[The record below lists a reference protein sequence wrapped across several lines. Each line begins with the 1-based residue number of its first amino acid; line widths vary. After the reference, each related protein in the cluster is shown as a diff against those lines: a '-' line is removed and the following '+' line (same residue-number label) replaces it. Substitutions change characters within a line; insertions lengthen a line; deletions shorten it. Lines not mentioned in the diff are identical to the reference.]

1 MKETTLAQRARISV
15 SRWLPQAGIVVL
27 ILFAILFPRLMD
39 KDNTWNLFFLICL
52 YISLGQSWNILA
64 GFAGQTSLGHA
75 AFFGIGALVTRT
87 LWFNGTP
94 FALAFLAGGL
104 ASAVFAMIIGAPT
117 FRLRGA
123 YFAIGTLGV
132 AEVLRITVGEN
143 LPLVSTMSG
152 LQIAAYDLPTRYY
165 LALGL
170 AIATTGAAYLLL
182 RSPWSLGILAV
193 REDEGAAQATGV
205 HVLGHKLLALA
216 LSSFFAGLAGGLF
229 AFQQIS
235 YYPSAPFGPEW
246 SFDTLLIAFIGG
258 LGTLAGPVVG
268 AIFFI
273 LVREQLAVSLVSVH
287 QVIFGILFILIVLI
301 FPGGLVEAWE
311 RFKKIFV
318 GRIGNTAPAVGAG
331 VRPTPERKKR
341 NGNLPK

>member
-1 MKETTLAQRARISV
+1 MEEMTFTQRTRISLF
-15 SRWLPQAGIVVL
+15 RWLPHAGIVLL
-27 ILFAILFPRLMD
+27 ILFAIFFPWQVD
-39 KDNTWNLFFLICL
+39 KQNTWNIFFLICL
-52 YISLGQSWNILA
+52 HIVLGQSWNILA

-75 AFFGIGALVTRT
+75 AFFGIGALATRI
-87 LWFNGTP
+87 LWLSGTP
-94 FALAFLAGGL
+94 FVLAFLAGGL
-104 ASAVFAMIIGAPT
+104 AAVVFAMIIGAPT

-132 AEVLRITVGEN
+132 AEVLRITVSQN

-152 LQIAAYDLPTRYY
+152 TLIATYNLSARYY

-205 HVLGHKLLALA
+205 HVLGHKLLALF
-216 LSSFFAGLAGGLF
+216 LSSLFAGLAGGLF
-229 AFQQIS
+229 AYQQIS
-235 YYPSAPFGPEW
+235 YYHSAPFSPIW
-246 SFDTLLIAFIGG
+246 TFDALLITFIGG
-258 LGTLAGPVVG
+258 LGTLAGPIIG

-273 LVREQLAVSLVSVH
+273 LVREQLAVNLVEIH
-287 QVIFGILFILIVLI
+287 QVIFGILFILIVLV

-311 RFKKIFV
+311 RLKRIFLTTKDTKV
-318 GRIGNTAPAVGAG
+318 T
-331 VRPTPERKKR
+331 KD
-341 NGNLPK
+341 

>member
-1 MKETTLAQRARISV
+1 MKEMTLAQRTRTSV
-15 SRWLPQAGIVVL
+15 YRWLPQAGILLL
-27 ILFAILFPRLMD
+27 ILFAIFFPRQVD
-39 KDNTWNLFFLICL
+39 KQNTWNIFFLICL
-52 YISLGQSWNILA
+52 HISLGQSWNILA

-75 AFFGIGALVTRT
+75 AFFGIGALLTRI
-87 LWFNGTP
+87 LWLSGTP
-94 FALAFLAGGL
+94 FALAFIIGGL
-104 ASAVFAMIIGAPT
+104 AAVAFAMLVGAPT

-132 AEVLRITVGEN
+132 AEVLRITVSQN
-143 LPLVSTMSG
+143 IPLISTMSG
-152 LQIAAYDLPTRYY
+152 PLIATYNLPARYY

-205 HVLGHKLLALA
+205 HVLRHKLLALS

-235 YYPSAPFGPEW
+235 YYPSAPFSPLW
-246 SFDTLLIAFIGG
+246 TFDALLITFIGG
-258 LGTLAGPVVG
+258 LGTLAGPIIG

-273 LVREQLAVSLVSVH
+273 LVREQLAVNLVEIH
-287 QVIFGILFILIVLI
+287 QVIFGVLFILIVLI

-311 RFKKIFV
+311 RLKKIFT
-318 GRIGNTAPAVGAG
+318 R
-331 VRPTPERKKR
+331 EEK
-341 NGNLPK
+341 

>member
-1 MKETTLAQRARISV
+1 MEQTTLAQRTKISIT
-15 SRWLPQAGIVVL
+15 RWLPQAGIVVL
-27 ILFAILFPRLMD
+27 ILFAIFFPWLVG
-39 KDNTWNLFFLICL
+39 KDNIWNLFFLICL

-75 AFFGIGALVTRT
+75 AFFGIGALITRT
-87 LWFNGTP
+87 LWLTGTP

-104 ASAVFAMIIGAPT
+104 AAVAFAMIIGAPT

-132 AEVLRITVGEN
+132 AEVLRITVSQN

-152 LQIAAYDLPTRYY
+152 TLIATYNLSQRYY

-205 HVLGHKLLALA
+205 HVLGHKLLALGV
-216 LSSFFAGLAGGLF
+216 SSFFAGLAGGVF

-235 YYPSAPFGPEW
+235 YYPSAPFSPIW
-246 SFDTLLIAFIGG
+246 TFDALLIAFIGG
-258 LGTLAGPVVG
+258 LGTLAGPVIG

-273 LVREQLAVSLVSVH
+273 LLREQLAVNLVEIH
-287 QVIFGILFILIVLI
+287 QVIFGILFVLIVLI

-311 RFKKIFV
+311 RL
-318 GRIGNTAPAVGAG
+318 
-331 VRPTPERKKR
+331 RKVFLNAKYT
-341 NGNLPK
+341 KVTKDSS

>member
-1 MKETTLAQRARISV
+1 MQEMTIAQRTRISLH
-15 SRWLPQAGIVVL
+15 RWLPQAGIIVL
-27 ILFAILFPRLMD
+27 ILFAIFFPRQVD
-39 KDNTWNLFFLICL
+39 KQNTWNLFFLICL
-52 YISLGQSWNILA
+52 HISLGQSWNILA

-75 AFFGIGALVTRT
+75 AFFGIGALAARI
-87 LWFNGTP
+87 LWFSGMP
-94 FALAFLAGGL
+94 FALAFITGGL
-104 ASAVFAMIIGAPT
+104 AAVAFAMLIGAPT

-132 AEVLRITVGEN
+132 AEVLRITVSQN
-143 LPLVSTMSG
+143 IPLISTMSG
-152 LQIAAYDLPTRYY
+152 TLIATYDLPARYY

-170 AIATTGAAYLLL
+170 AITTTGAAYLLL

-205 HVLGHKLLALA
+205 HVLRHKLLALS
-216 LSSFFAGLAGGLF
+216 LSSFFAGLAGGVF

-235 YYPSAPFGPEW
+235 YYPSAPFSPLW
-246 SFDTLLIAFIGG
+246 TFDALLITFIGG
-258 LGTLAGPVVG
+258 LGTLAGPVIG

-273 LVREQLAVSLVSVH
+273 FVREQLALNLVAIH

-311 RFKKIFV
+311 RLRKISY
-318 GRIGNTAPAVGAG
+318 
-331 VRPTPERKKR
+331 RKEK
-341 NGNLPK
+341 